1 MACGVATT
9 RAALSPLV
17 SHALTVAKVLRR
29 GFGDSRLTELCKE
42 LAISGIHRWSLRGRR
57 TSRTGINK

>member
-1 MACGVATT
+1 MGWGVATA

-17 SHALTVAKVLRR
+17 SHALTVAKVLH
-29 GFGDSRLTELCKE
+29 GDHGDSRLIGLCKE

-57 TSRTGINK
+57 TSRTVISR